1 MGKSPNSLLIS
12 NMNKSGGSLTIE
24 RQQKKFVGEP
34 ASPTNNHK
42 GAISK
47 SSDSA
52 NDDDDIGGRRIYE
65 DPQVTSLYFKWDDIE
80 VYYNILGDWATL
92 IINSILHNLQV
103 NSIAWANNMVEAM
116 MSDSDEEDFM
126 KAEDDDYGED
136 NINSIQNMS
145 PSKKVL
151 NRITKFYDDKLE

>member
-1 MGKSPNSLLIS
+1 MEEHSPQNKGQMGKSPNSLLIS

-80 VYYNILGDWATL
+80 VLQYRRRLG
-92 IINSILHNLQV
+92 
-103 NSIAWANNMVEAM
+103 
-116 MSDSDEEDFM
+116 
-126 KAEDDDYGED
+126 
-136 NINSIQNMS
+136 NINH
-145 PSKKVL
+145 
-151 NRITKFYDDKLE
+151 